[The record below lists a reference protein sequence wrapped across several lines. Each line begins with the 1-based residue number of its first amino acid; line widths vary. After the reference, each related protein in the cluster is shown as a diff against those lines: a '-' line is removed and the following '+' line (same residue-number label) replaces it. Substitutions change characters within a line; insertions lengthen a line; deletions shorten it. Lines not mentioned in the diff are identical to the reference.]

1 MIHGVLMHQGIGL
14 DAFNRMP
21 TRRAIHALYECCN
34 SVTMAADLATGRPY
48 PDRAALFREADS
60 LLFALSEASVDD
72 ILQAY
77 PKLGSRPGSARSH
90 AEHCALWDERPGV
103 MHLLDSSARGYA
115 DKFGF
120 EFVMCVT
127 EDCPASAVVA
137 FGFLPIPY
145 PAMGRWQP
153 PPDED
158 DDESDDAWDD
168 DSPSGDDSDDGD
180 EPTVPCPYCG
190 HEILEDAPRCP
201 ACERYLSLEDSP
213 APRKPLWVIVTAL
226 VCLAAVIWWIVA
238 A

>member
-1 MIHGVLMHQGIGL
+1 MI
-14 DAFNRMP
+14 AFPERSCQP
-21 TRRAIHALYECCN
+21 
-34 SVTMAADLATGRPY
+34 PP
-48 PDRAALFREADS
+48 PDRRDGLPHEPLEHPTIEIGETLEGQAGLAPPVVARCHLQRR
-60 LLFALSEASVDD
+60 LLVD
-72 ILQAY
+72 
-77 PKLGSRPGSARSH
+77 RPTPGRRPN
-90 AEHCALWDERPGV
+90 HC
-103 MHLLDSSARGYA
+103 RGRQ
-115 DKFGF
+115 
-120 EFVMCVT
+120 T
-127 EDCPASAVVA
+127 PASAVVA

-145 PAMGRWQP
+145 PAMGRWQQ
-153 PPDED
+153 PPDDD